1 MEKLAEGAFLC
12 CVGVQRESRAEAL
25 FDRKGVRSNS
35 LGRIFSTTVGG
46 PTLEVFLF
54 PVLALTRQQ
63 VDEFKENFPFNAA
76 TCVSE
81 SSKTIVITDHTD

>member
-63 VDEFKENFPFNAA
+63 VDEL
-76 TCVSE
+76 V
-81 SSKTIVITDHTD
+81 